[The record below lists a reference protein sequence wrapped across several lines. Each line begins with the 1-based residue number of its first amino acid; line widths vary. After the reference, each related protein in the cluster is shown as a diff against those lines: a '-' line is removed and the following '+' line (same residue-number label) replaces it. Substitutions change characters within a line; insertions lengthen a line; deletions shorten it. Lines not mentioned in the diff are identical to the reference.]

1 MSPNFGGIRPRKPID
16 GCGMAPLPAEDGKT
30 SSCDPAISCDSAIL
44 AYDEAEE
51 RDRIVECCAAGGR
64 RHGWRDAGHRAAFVI
79 PMEAGT
85 NCRFGSKVL

>member
-1 MSPNFGGIRPRKPID
+1 VSPVVRMAPNFGGIRPRKPID

-51 RDRIVECCAAGGR
+51 RNRNRDRIVGMLRGGR
-64 RHGWRDAGHRAAFVI
+64 PLSRVA
-79 PMEAGT
+79 
-85 NCRFGSKVL
+85 